1 MALSDPISDYLTQI
15 RNSTKARHSKVDIPA
30 SNIIKEMTKILQD
43 EGYIRSFTFIDDNK
57 QGKVRI
63 YLKYGENQK
72 STIIGLKRVS
82 RPGYR
87 RYAKVDKIPRVLN
100 GLGIAVLSTPK
111 GILTNKQARKENVGG
126 EILCYVW

>member
-15 RNSTKARHSKVDIPA
+15 RNATKARHSKVDIPA

-43 EGYIRSFTFIDDNK
+43 EGYIRSFTLIDDNK

-63 YLKYGENQK
+63 YLKYGENRK

-100 GLGIAVLSTPK
+100 GLGIAVLSTPR

-126 EILCYVW
+126 EILCYIW

>member
-15 RNSTKARHSKVDIPA
+15 RNATKARHSKVDIPA

-43 EGYIRSFTFIDDNK
+43 EGYIRSFTFIDDDK

-63 YLKYGENQK
+63 YLKYGENRK

-100 GLGIAVLSTPK
+100 GLGIAILSTHK
-111 GILTNKQARKENVGG
+111 GIFTNKQARKENVGG
-126 EILCYVW
+126 EIICYIW

>member
-15 RNSTKARHSKVDIPA
+15 RNATKARHSKVDIPA